1 MPDAALR
8 RTRAIELER
17 VRLALR
23 KTARQG
29 DAIDTAAELAWQQ
42 LGVPVSALAR
52 VRSSLYDLASAA
64 LREMPVNEDEA
75 GTIDA
80 IWVVKEALSE
90 APAEHLLSA
99 VHDLL
104 RAIPG
109 TRSAILACELQAA
122 GFKVFSSSA
131 LPAVRCL
138 AEPSLGSV
146 DVSSLCSDWGP
157 RWRRFADLALIIT
170 GRSPLDPGGFL
181 SQAPI
186 PAVDAYIE
194 TLGEPPH
201 PEWWANRPPDERRYL
216 TARTRPAL
224 LDADDLLTLGWWEEY
239 HRRRYLQG
247 LSYQA
252 EEDADSELYR
262 LLDVASHGDISV
274 LDRLAE
280 LLPPDNASVIRQ
292 LQEGAA
298 PHQWPV
304 EFYED
309 RGLWLIMARLWAP
322 GKVIDP
328 ARSAFHR
335 WVAFRR
341 AYDLTRER
349 SFDAAREQINAFGE
363 PPKVATPFQK
373 EVINLRAYL
382 TMIRSA
388 DKGLDEAIALLKGIR
403 RSPQA
408 GKNLAWLRKRKTV
421 MVNEREPAENPYLV
435 LKVAHGAPA
444 TGWRR
449 SWMAIRSASKADMDA
464 LSAANE
470 ARDRILALERD
481 ELVDQGRVF
490 MVPLDRQF
498 ITPHLIQPS
507 PLLVPKP
514 APFPSRTDEQRL
526 SAAMDK
532 LRQEALT
539 EFLSDTNTRH

>member
-23 KTARQG
+23 KTARQV
-29 DAIDTAAELAWQQ
+29 DAIDATAELAWQQ
-42 LGVPVSALAR
+42 LGVQVSSLAR

-64 LREMPVNEDEA
+64 LREMPVNADQA

-80 IWVVKEALSE
+80 LWVVTEALSD
-90 APAEHLLSA
+90 APAEHVLSA

-104 RAIPG
+104 LATPG
-109 TRSAILACELQAA
+109 IRSATLACELQAA
-122 GFKVFSSSA
+122 GLNVFSGSA

-146 DVSSLCSDWGP
+146 DVSTLCRDWGP
-157 RWRRFADLALIIT
+157 GWRRFADLALIIT

-181 SQAPI
+181 SQAPV

-216 TARTRPAL
+216 AARTRPAL
-224 LDADDLLTLGWWEEY
+224 LDADDLLALGWWEEY
-239 HRRRYLQG
+239 HRRRYIQR

-252 EEDADSELYR
+252 EDTDSELYR
-262 LLDVASHGDISV
+262 LLDAASYGDISV

-280 LLPPDNASVIRQ
+280 LLPPDNAAVMRQ
-292 LQEGAA
+292 LQEGAKS
-298 PHQWPV
+298 HQWPV

-322 GKVIDP
+322 GDVIDP

-341 AYDLTRER
+341 AYDLTLEW
-349 SFDAAREQINAFGE
+349 SFDAAREQIIAFGE

-388 DKGLDEAIALLKGIR
+388 DKGLDGAMALLKGIC

-408 GKNLAWLRKRKTV
+408 GKNLAWLRKRKAV

-435 LKVAHGAPA
+435 LKVAHGAP
-444 TGWRR
+444 TTEWRR
-449 SWMAIRSASKADMDA
+449 SWMAIRSASKDDMNV

-481 ELVDQGRVF
+481 ELVDTGRVF
-490 MVPLDRQF
+490 IVPLDRQF

-507 PLLVPKP
+507 PVLLPKS
-514 APFPSRTDEQRL
+514 APFPSRTDERQL
-526 SAAMDK
+526 SAALDK
-532 LRQEALT
+532 LRLEALS
-539 EFLSDTNTRH
+539 EFLSNANTRH